1 MAGSVH
7 LCSNKFQQLWRI
19 GFAFDRNLSVGLI
32 AGLMTATA
40 AQADWRKELG
50 TFRIGMIEVGRS
62 PIFAIDLDK
71 IRAAYASA
79 LGMPV
84 EIFQARDFPSLIDAH
99 ASSLGSSMPIYTAQ
113 AFATASLACQCVEP
127 LAAPV
132 SADGSAG
139 VRDAL
144 IVDPALS
151 MSALAASKGIGM
163 PGRNALSTMGVALAA
178 FQSGGV
184 RLTGAE
190 TWLRVEEDMNAVMA
204 KFGDGSLDGFF
215 AAVPSRLNLAQT
227 PDGSPDLSAAIAK
240 TGRKAKALW
249 LSELVPFGPHAVR
262 KNLAPEA
269 KAVLSKMLLELGS
282 TNPDLNDLML
292 PEGAT
297 AFTVVNQGAYG
308 LALEATRAL
317 AAASAAP
324 KP

>member
-1 MAGSVH
+1 MH
-7 LCSNKFQQLWRI
+7 LI
-19 GFAFDRNLSVGLI
+19 RNLSVGLI

-50 TFRIGMIEVGRS
+50 TFRIGLIETEGRQYS
-62 PIFAIDLDK
+62 PSDLDK

-99 ASSLGSSMPIYTAQ
+99 ASSRIEYAVYTAQ
-113 AFATASLACQCVEP
+113 AFATASLACECVEP

-132 SADGSAG
+132 GADGSAG

-144 IVDPALS
+144 IADTGLS
-151 MSALAASKGIGM
+151 MSGLVASKGIGM
-163 PGRNALSTMGVALAA
+163 PGRSSLSTMGVALAA

-204 KFGDGSLDGFF
+204 RFGEGSLDGFF
-215 AAVPSRLNLAQT
+215 VAVPSRLNLAQT
-227 PDGSPDLSAAIAK
+227 PGGSPGLSAAIAK

-249 LSELVPFGPHAVR
+249 LSEPVPYGPHAVR

-269 KAVLSKMLLELGS
+269 KTVLSKMLLELGS
-282 TNPDLNDLML
+282 TNPDLNDLLL
-292 PEGAT
+292 PEGAA
-297 AFTVVNQGAYG
+297 AFTGINQGAYG

-317 AAASAAP
+317 AAMSGTP

>member
-1 MAGSVH
+1 MH
-7 LCSNKFQQLWRI
+7 LI
-19 GFAFDRNLSVGLI
+19 RNLSVGLI

-50 TFRIGMIEVGRS
+50 TFRIGLIESEGRQYS
-62 PIFAIDLDK
+62 PSDLDK

-99 ASSLGSSMPIYTAQ
+99 ASSRIEYAVYTAQ
-113 AFATASLACQCVEP
+113 AFATASLACECVEP
-127 LAAPV
+127 LAAPMG
-132 SADGSAG
+132 ADGSAG

-163 PGRNALSTMGVALAA
+163 PGRDALSTMGVALAA